1 MSPPGNRSKD
11 VHPPADSHDPMALV
25 AAFIEANYDRPI
37 RLADL
42 AWEARLSVSR
52 VAHQFREKRGLSPME
67 YVLQVRLGH
76 ARRLLET
83 TDLELRQVAEL
94 VGFRSTAYFGRVF
107 KKRLGVSPGQYRAA
121 ARQSRLTAQKGSK

>member
-1 MSPPGNRSKD
+1 VNPSANRSQNS
-11 VHPPADSHDPMALV
+11 HPPADWRDPIGLV

-52 VAHQFREKRGLSPME
+52 VAHHFREKRGLSPME
-67 YVLQVRLGH
+67 YVLQIRLGH

-107 KKRLGVSPGQYRAA
+107 KKRLGASPGQYRAA
-121 ARQSRLTAQKGSK
+121 ARRSRLAAPKGKK

>member
-1 MSPPGNRSKD
+1 MKPPGDGSED
-11 VHPPADSHDPMALV
+11 VHPFTVAPDPMARV

-121 ARQSRLTAQKGSK
+121 ARRNRPTAPKGRK